1 MSPLSF
7 SVVVVGYDGS
17 PASERAARRAAESV
31 GDGGRVV
38 LVTASPAL
46 TADGAAD
53 EELLDSPSAG
63 ERDEILARGR
73 DLLSRLGVDAQ
84 VVASD
89 AGAADAVVATARAE
103 AADLIIVGA
112 TGTGYV
118 ARAILGST
126 PAAVLRMASCDVL
139 VVR

>member
-46 TADGAAD
+46 TADRVAD